1 MTLLLAD
8 AYSYAPIAWLIGI
21 VVAMA
26 VAMFGAAHMIGPKR
40 MGPTKGTPYETGM
53 PPIGS
58 TRHRF
63 DIRFYMVAM
72 LFLLFDVEVALLWP
86 WAGLF
91 TDSTRPQPQ
100 YAATRDLLASGASSG
115 FLFAEVAI
123 FVLVL
128 LIGYVYAWRKGVF
141 RFN

>member
-1 MTLLLAD
+1 MTLLASG
-8 AYSYAPIAWLIGI
+8 SYQPIAWLIGI

-26 VAMFGAAHMIGPKR
+26 AAMFGVAHMLGPKR

-72 LFLLFDVEVALLWP
+72 IFLLFDVEVALLWP

-91 TDSTRPQPQ
+91 VDSARPQPQ
-100 YAATRDLLASGASSG
+100 YSATQQLLAAGMG
-115 FLFAEVAI
+115 RGYLFIEVAI

-128 LIGYVYAWRKGVF
+128 LIGYAYAWRKGVF
-141 RFN
+141 KFN